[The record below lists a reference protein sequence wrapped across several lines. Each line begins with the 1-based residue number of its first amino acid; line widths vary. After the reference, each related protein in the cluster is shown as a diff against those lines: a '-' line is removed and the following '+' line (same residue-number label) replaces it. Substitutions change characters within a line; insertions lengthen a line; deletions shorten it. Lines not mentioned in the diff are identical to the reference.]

1 MGCGD
6 ESRSVRSRKKYG
18 KEIQWPKNLFFKVNS
33 FGPLKKREGKK
44 TLVCYSAVIRI
55 YNMIHLLTNRNRKIL
70 NVANPGAQRAFQPIV
85 LSTPRIPLFFLF
97 SAPYKLCLKNP
108 TYAFYLKNAI
118 MTHRYR

>member
-1 MGCGD
+1 MGRGD
-6 ESRSVRSRKKYG
+6 ESRSFRSRKKMEKKSNG
-18 KEIQWPKNLFFKVNS
+18 QRTFSSSQFLWASE
-33 FGPLKKREGKK
+33 KREGKK

-85 LSTPRIPLFFLF
+85 LSAPRIPLFFLF

-108 TYAFYLKNAI
+108 TYVFYLNNAI
-118 MTHRYR
+118 MTHR